1 MAIKGVIR
9 PPPEI
14 RAVADRT
21 ASYVAKNGRAFETRI
36 LSSAKGKT
44 PKFAFL
50 QPSNPFHAYYQDRV
64 QFYENGGE
72 DAKEDEK
79 KEEENKAQDKSA
91 ATGGGG
97 DDDNSTTKQAPG
109 SNKIESKATH
119 SAIDP
124 VAKALLTHRNRI
136 AQLKSQNKSS
146 TTTND
151 QDGRTEAEKANQ
163 APSVSIPAPQPMHF
177 IHIIPPAS
185 LTIVQIET
193 IQLVAQMTALDG
205 KGGTFLSALT
215 RREWNNPQFNFTQP
229 RHGHFAYFSALVDAY
244 RHVLN
249 TWTSNEDVGATVK
262 EMSNNPQRCLEVAA
276 YRAEYNRHLAEERRR
291 GENTPQVAQI
301 DWNDFVVVETIDF
314 GKEEQ
319 VVTLPPPPPAEIQ
332 PPRSSAG
339 SGKAQ
344 NADDMDDSGE
354 EEDDDGE
361 QIRVVGQY
369 QPTVVSARDQASS
382 MGTVVDPI
390 TGKRVRVADMPEHM
404 RIQLMDPKWAE
415 ERKKFQEK
423 QKDSN
428 LVGGDVVANNLAR
441 LAAARGSSVRTR
453 CCHDCDLFRLVHT
466 QQGPEL
472 TVSILFIRLS
482 GQRRFG
488 YRRRRQEETTR
499 C

>member
-1 MAIKGVIR
+1 MVIKGVIR

-36 LSSAKGKT
+36 LSSAKGTT

-50 QPSNPFHAYYQDRV
+50 QPSNPFHAYYQDRI

-72 DAKEDEK
+72 DATEEDEK
-79 KEEENKAQDKSA
+79 KEE
-91 ATGGGG
+91 GGGG
-97 DDDNSTTKQAPG
+97 KNTKDRESAAPVNG
-109 SNKIESKATH
+109 NKDKNKIQSKATH

-124 VAKALLTHRNRI
+124 VAKTILTHRNRI
-136 AQLKSQNKSS
+136 AQLKAQAKLMKNDEPTEESS
-146 TTTND
+146 V
-151 QDGRTEAEKANQ
+151 NQ
-163 APSVSIPAPQPMHF
+163 AKPVVIPPPQPLHY

-244 RHVLN
+244 RQVLT
-249 TWTSNEDVGATVK
+249 TWTSKNVGTDVK
-262 EMSNNPQRCLEVAA
+262 EMANNPQRCLEVAA
-276 YRAEYNRHLAEERRR
+276 YRAEYNRYLTEERRQDD
-291 GENTPQVAQI
+291 NVPQVAYI
-301 DWNDFVVVETIDF
+301 DWQDFVVVETIDF
-314 GKEEQ
+314 GKHEQ
-319 VVTLPPPPPAEIQ
+319 VITLPPPPPSEIHQ
-332 PPRSSAG
+332 PHQPQQQQQG
-339 SGKAQ
+339 QTKASDEMHDS
-344 NADDMDDSGE
+344 DD
-354 EEDDDGE
+354 EDDGGE

-369 QPTVVSARDQASS
+369 RPTVVSAKQQASS

-390 TGKRVRVADMPEHM
+390 TGKSVRVEDMPEHM

-415 ERKKFQEK
+415 ERKKFQDK

-428 LVGGDVVANNLAR
+428 LVGGDVVAQNLAR
-441 LAAARGSSVRTR
+441 LATARGGSVRKSKK
-453 CCHDCDLFRLVHT
+453 
-466 QQGPEL
+466 G
-472 TVSILFIRLS
+472 
-482 GQRRFG
+482 GK
-488 YRRRRQEETTR
+488 
-499 C
+499 